1 MNNLNN
7 EWPISPT
14 FLSLRQGC
22 TEENANYN
30 TDGIFYTDYL
40 RGFLADLSHDKRIKN
55 ALSLFQ
61 FVPEDFVP
69 LDPNAGDENHILVN
83 STNATV
89 KWNYPV
95 DERIAPML
103 DNRKIIRIDSG
114 TFINNGKLCDSFRK
128 CKDFKNTFF
137 CFRQDSLVGIFAH
150 RSLNRFNP
158 KSKEYRDQLE
168 LIINDV
174 NKGQDE
180 KAQIKKEE
188 VEINKKIHTYI
199 HYTCPFSLFE
209 EHIFPI
215 YVQEHI
221 IACLMFG
228 QTAREKYKKEEAF
241 YLDRDN
247 MSLVEE
253 DYNIEKIRDDEWEE
267 KVYTIIERIDVFE
280 QRLKERIEHRNT
292 RFINDKFKN
301 IEQQFRAKIRS
312 IKMREGRALTAFSD
326 TLSAAFGEIR
336 ENFDSSKDG
345 FIRMFALKVD
355 AENNTLVPIGWSDE
369 DIESKEEFYFSAKHL
384 EEIITRN
391 EPLHVDDILYAASH
405 RIREQFDRERD
416 VFFIGKLTD
425 DVVAYIVWKRHSPK
439 LKQDGFEMSFE
450 AYKDALKNFYSIALE
465 CYLYIRG
472 YKIQNLL
479 ETVIKETAHEST
491 HFVLPA
497 IDVVD
502 KHLTI
507 NLKGMI
513 MPQYEIKYYTLL
525 DKYNQHRKNV
535 LELLEQLSETNRDSS
550 IILSPDLKMK
560 KTTADIHKLLNN
572 SKSLLSSRAIENHKK
587 IKMILHK
594 KKISADVDITY
605 FKHAIFNLLDNAIKY
620 GCDGSY
626 IYMDVDK
633 QDEELK
639 VQVISYGFG
648 IPEEDNER
656 IYHLFERGSEASK
669 TMKGTGIGMYIV
681 KKICMAHGGNVSH
694 RSERLNDFN
703 IPILSNYRYRGLL
716 ARKCPLG
723 DIEKYEKEISKSTY
737 DALEKEVVYDTRFV
751 RYAMVFQSRINM
763 PTYRNTFNITIP
775 LH

>member
-40 RGFLADLSHDKRIKN
+40 RGFLADLSHDKRIQN

-61 FVPEDFVP
+61 FVPEDFIP

-247 MSLVEE
+247 MSLAEE

-345 FIRMFALKVD
+345 FIRMFALKID

-369 DIESKEEFYFSAKHL
+369 DIESIMIVGPTGVGKTETAHTACKYL
-384 EEIITRN
+384 
-391 EPLHVDDILYAASH
+391 DIPFLSVNAANLNP
-405 RIREQFDRERD
+405 E
-416 VFFIGKLTD
+416 G
-425 DVVAYIVWKRHSPK
+425 
-439 LKQDGFEMSFE
+439 
-450 AYKDALKNFYSIALE
+450 YKGTSIEDALLTLYELANRDIYTAQRGLLFLDEFDKLNASNLDLKSSVKNILLTFTEGGTFRIEDGLFSNFSFNTKMLNKIYAGVFEKIALTQPQMGFQTESVKKSIALDPKIVSKR
-465 CYLYIRG
+465 LIDKG
-472 YKIQNLL
+472 YF
-479 ETVIKETAHEST
+479 TAEE
-491 HFVLPA
+491 
-497 IDVVD
+497 
-502 KHLTI
+502 LTRI
-507 NLKGMI
+507 
-513 MPQYEIKYYTLL
+513 
-525 DKYNQHRKNV
+525 
-535 LELLEQLSETNRDSS
+535 SS
-550 IILSPDLKMK
+550 IIVFDELDTETK
-560 KTTADIHKLLNN
+560 KRILT
-572 SKSLLSSRAIENHKK
+572 SS
-587 IKMILHK
+587 
-594 KKISADVDITY
+594 KISTLLKRKKRYERQFGLELY
-605 FKHAIFNLLDNAIKY
+605 FDDSFIDAALDLCNDKDGMRNVNIQIKTIMDAAEKAILDN
-620 GCDGSY
+620 
-626 IYMDVDK
+626 
-633 QDEELK
+633 
-639 VQVISYGFG
+639 
-648 IPEEDNER
+648 EDN
-656 IYHLFERGSEASK
+656 IRGK
-669 TMKGTGIGMYIV
+669 
-681 KKICMAHGGNVSH
+681 
-694 RSERLNDFN
+694 RLSLTKNTVLNPKNFN
-703 IPILSNYRYRGLL
+703 IS
-716 ARKCPLG
+716 
-723 DIEKYEKEISKSTY
+723 
-737 DALEKEVVYDTRFV
+737 
-751 RYAMVFQSRINM
+751 
-763 PTYRNTFNITIP
+763 
-775 LH
+775 